1 MTELRWATMERAAL
15 AMTRIEYDL
24 LREERPDLKLPDW
37 WTIHPSTKQMLQH
50 PNITAMMLIIH
61 FAEARLLGEIPH
73 GFYR

>member
-1 MTELRWATMERAAL
+1 
-15 AMTRIEYDL
+15 
-24 LREERPDLKLPDW
+24 LKLPDW